1 MSQDRK
7 IPWKE
12 LGRTRLLLLAAA
24 AVGLLLLAWPGQ
36 GSGSDEVPAGNER
49 EAAGEEAAA
58 PQADYAEEL
67 ETRLSRLLSS
77 MDGVGGTEVMI
88 TLKSSGETILQ
99 TDSQNASDVLSET
112 DADGGTSR
120 QESYQTE
127 QSTVLTGSGSSGEPY
142 VIQTIMPQVEGIVV
156 ICEGGGDP
164 AVKAE
169 ITEAVSALFDI
180 PAHKIKVLKRVSG
193 KS

>member
-36 GSGSDEVPAGNER
+36 GIGSDEAPAGNER
-49 EAAGEEAAA
+49 EAAGEAAA

-99 TDSQNASDVLSET
+99 TDSQDASDVLSET
-112 DADGGTSR
+112 DADGGTRR

-127 QSTVLTGSGSSGEPY
+127 QSTVLTGSGSSREPY